1 MPLAAAIPSHHGGG
15 SSSSNPNPNAGTP
28 PEDDTKPAVA
38 APTAAP
44 ASNRPPSPRVAAAVA
59 AAHRDPAD
67 SASAAQAGAIA
78 STPASRPNTGPD
90 NTLLTPAAASSV
102 KPAAPPSIHSATS
115 NTSTSRASALL
126 SRLNLP
132 SFSIRSRNRNV
143 LDFHIRPDE
152 PHKTYSAGDAVR
164 GHVNIAV
171 IKPIRITHL
180 VVALHGYIHVFKDA
194 SAKAK
199 ASGSPVPPRGGISEL
214 PQYHGNGLAS
224 LFQDEQVLAGE
235 GRLEAGRYEFGFEL
249 IFPDIGLPSSIDFER
264 GTISYMITATL
275 TRPTAIVPTM
285 SCDKRVLLLEKID
298 IGHLPPPRSRTIFL
312 EPISKRTRR
321 KRSTILDKA
330 PAPIPEPPSAG
341 APNDYASEAGSAER
355 SGAASDTARDGA
367 HSENSRAPVQID
379 MRSEISGESGR
390 SISTAVSRSDVTPL
404 SHVSTFKS
412 PAKQKVVDNK
422 TITATIELLKGGCL
436 AGDMVSVRV
445 SVQHIKRL
453 KSLTGVIVTL
463 FRQSKIDSAPAASL
477 FSGNDFEG
485 IGDDGYPR
493 SRTGLAGLS
502 LSSTGSTN
510 MFRKDLD
517 QNTAPLIIDPSSS
530 LHASVTCSL
539 KLPDDAFPTIR
550 GVPGA
555 MVSFRYHIEVIVDL
569 GGKLSGQM
577 LQGGQ
582 QSTTR
587 LGQYMTS
594 GVDNAYGPRVA
605 TNIIDTTPLRRQKGV
620 VSVSME
626 TVVGTL
632 DSSRRRKPLRMSPR
646 HPTPRVA
653 ESDEDDIIRAELNER
668 SSVTASPVIYTTA
681 PGDRN
686 YALQPPSIHPPRV
699 SAGPPGHSQPDY
711 RSHSHVNGHSREAA
725 PAYIP
730 QPQMPDSR
738 NMSEKERIRQAETR
752 LLPSQP
758 SAGGASSSASAPD
771 EDNIYDAQEPPHQP
785 PPAGPSAP
793 TEEEAV
799 AGPSAPSEDDL
810 HGSLAYPAEDKQELE
825 RQRLIGEA
833 SAPPE
838 FPEDMER
845 SNDPSPAAEADAE
858 PSAPMFDEDEE
869 ELAGYGVGAGP
880 SSSAAG
886 PSRSGSQRPAGEQL
900 PAYQR

>member
-1 MPLAAAIPSHHGGG
+1 MPLAAVDSHHGGG
-15 SSSSNPNPNAGTP
+15 SSSSNQNAGAPSDDDPTTAAAP
-28 PEDDTKPAVA
+28 MAVAHGKRPESSPVAAAAPAADHDRDSADTAAAAGATTSTAAPRINAVHDYAPLSSTKPA
-38 APTAAP
+38 T
-44 ASNRPPSPRVAAAVA
+44 
-59 AAHRDPAD
+59 
-67 SASAAQAGAIA
+67 
-78 STPASRPNTGPD
+78 
-90 NTLLTPAAASSV
+90 
-102 KPAAPPSIHSATS
+102 PPSIHSSTS
-115 NTSTSRASALL
+115 NASASRAAALL

-132 SFSIRSRNRNV
+132 SFTIRSRNRNV
-143 LDFHIRPDE
+143 VDFHIRPDE
-152 PHKTYSAGDAVR
+152 PHKTYSAGDTVR
-164 GHVNIAV
+164 GHVNVAV

-199 ASGSPVPPRGGISEL
+199 ASGSPVSPRGGVSQL

-264 GTISYMITATL
+264 GTVSYMITATL
-275 TRPTAIVPTM
+275 TRPTAIAPTV

-321 KRSTILDKA
+321 KRSAVLDRA
-330 PAPIPEPPSAG
+330 PAPIPEPPSTG
-341 APNDYASEAGSAER
+341 VPNDHASEAGSVER
-355 SGAASDTARDGA
+355 TAATSDSARDAA
-367 HSENSRAPVQID
+367 HPEHNRGPTQID
-379 MRSEISGESGR
+379 VRSEVSGESAR
-390 SISTAVSRSDVTPL
+390 SISTAFSRSDVTPL
-404 SHVSTFKS
+404 SHVSAFKS
-412 PAKQKVVDNK
+412 PSKQKIVDNK

-477 FSGNDFEG
+477 FSGNDLEA

-502 LSSTGSTN
+502 LSSTSSTS

-517 QNTAPLIIDPSSS
+517 QNTAPLIIDPSS

-569 GGKLSGQM
+569 GGKLSSQM

-594 GVDNAYGPRVA
+594 GQDSAYGPRVA

-626 TVVGTL
+626 TVVGTV
-632 DSSRRRKPLRMSPR
+632 DSSRRRKPLRISPR
-646 HPTPRVA
+646 HSTPRVP
-653 ESDEDDIIRAELNER
+653 ESDEDDSIRAELNER
-668 SSVTASPVIYTTA
+668 PALTASPATYTTPLA
-681 PGDRN
+681 GDRH
-686 YALQPPSIHPPRV
+686 YASQPPLPHSSRANSS
-699 SAGPPGHSQPDY
+699 SAGPSQPDY
-711 RSHSHVNGHSREAA
+711 HAHSQLNGYSREAA

-730 QPQMPDSR
+730 QPQLPDSR
-738 NMSEKERIRQAETR
+738 TMSEKERIQQAETR

-758 SAGGASSSASAPD
+758 PAAGPSSAPASAPAGD
-771 EDNIYDAQEPPHQP
+771 GDDNIYDAQEPSPRQP
-785 PPAGPSAP
+785 PPSAGPSAP
-793 TEEEAV
+793 TEDEAA
-799 AGPSAPSEDDL
+799 AGPSAPSEEDL
-810 HGSLAYPAEDKQELE
+810 NGTTAYPAEDKQELE
-825 RQRLIGEA
+825 RQRLIIEA

-845 SNDPSPAAEADAE
+845 PGDASAPTEADAE
-858 PSAPMFDEDEE
+858 PSAPVLDEDEE
-869 ELAGYGVGAGP
+869 ELAGYGVGAVS
-880 SSSAAG
+880 SSSAV
-886 PSRSGSQRPAGEQL
+886 PSGSSGQRSTGEQL

>member
-1 MPLAAAIPSHHGGG
+1 MPLAAVDSQHGGG
-15 SSSSNPNPNAGTP
+15 SSSSNPNAGAP
-28 PEDDTKPAVA
+28 SDDDPTTAA
-38 APTAAP
+38 APTAVAHGK
-44 ASNRPPSPRVAAAVA
+44 RPESSPVAAAAPAANPDRDSDDA
-59 AAHRDPAD
+59 AAIAPATTSTAAPRINAVHD
-67 SASAAQAGAIA
+67 YAPPSSA
-78 STPASRPNTGPD
+78 
-90 NTLLTPAAASSV
+90 
-102 KPAAPPSIHSATS
+102 KPATPPSIHSSTS
-115 NTSTSRASALL
+115 NASASRAAALL

-132 SFSIRSRNRNV
+132 SFTMRSRNRNV

-152 PHKTYSAGDAVR
+152 PHKTYSAGDTVR
-164 GHVNIAV
+164 GHVNVAV
-171 IKPIRITHL
+171 VKPIRITHL
-180 VVALHGYIHVFKDA
+180 VVALHGYMHVFKDA

-199 ASGSPVPPRGGISEL
+199 ASGSPVPPRGGVSQL

-264 GTISYMITATL
+264 GTVSYMITATL
-275 TRPTAIVPTM
+275 TRPTAIAPTL
-285 SCDKRVLLLEKID
+285 SCDKRVLLVEKID

-312 EPISKRTRR
+312 EPISKRSRR
-321 KRSTILDKA
+321 KRSAVFDKA
-330 PAPIPEPPSAG
+330 PAPIPEPPSTG
-341 APNDYASEAGSAER
+341 VPNDHTSEAGSVER
-355 SGAASDTARDGA
+355 TAAASDSARDAA
-367 HSENSRAPVQID
+367 HPEHNRGPTQID
-379 MRSEISGESGR
+379 VRSEVSGESAR

-404 SHVSTFKS
+404 SHVSAFKS
-412 PAKQKVVDNK
+412 PCKQKIVDNK

-436 AGDMVSVRV
+436 AGDMVSIRV

-477 FSGNDFEG
+477 FSGNDLEA

-502 LSSTGSTN
+502 LSSTSSTS

-517 QNTAPLIIDPSSS
+517 QNTAPLIIDPSS

-594 GVDNAYGPRVA
+594 GQDSAYGPRVA

-626 TVVGTL
+626 TVVGTV
-632 DSSRRRKPLRMSPR
+632 DSSRRRKPLRISPR
-646 HPTPRVA
+646 HPTTCVP
-653 ESDEDDIIRAELNER
+653 ESDEDDTVHGEMNER
-668 SSVTASPVIYTTA
+668 PALTASPATYTTPP
-681 PGDRN
+681 PGDRH
-686 YALQPPSIHPPRV
+686 YASQPPLPHSSRANSSP
-699 SAGPPGHSQPDY
+699 AGPSQPDY
-711 RSHSHVNGHSREAA
+711 HAHSHLNGYSREAA

-730 QPQMPDSR
+730 QPQLPDSR
-738 NMSEKERIRQAETR
+738 TMSEKERIQQAETR

-758 SAGGASSSASAPD
+758 PAAGPSSAGAGGGGGG
-771 EDNIYDAQEPPHQP
+771 DNIYDAQEAPLRQP
-785 PPAGPSAP
+785 PPSAGPCASTEDGSA
-793 TEEEAV
+793 
-799 AGPSAPSEDDL
+799 AGPSAPSEEDL
-810 HGSLAYPAEDKQELE
+810 NGTAAYPAEDKQELE
-825 RQRLIGEA
+825 RQRLIIEA

-845 SNDPSPAAEADAE
+845 PSDASAPTEADAE
-858 PSAPMFDEDEE
+858 PSAPMLDEDEE
-869 ELAGYGVGAGP
+869 ELAGYGVGAGS
-880 SSSAAG
+880 SSSAG
-886 PSRSGSQRPAGEQL
+886 PSGSSGQGTTGEQL

>member
-1 MPLAAAIPSHHGGG
+1 MPLAAADSHHGGG
-15 SSSSNPNPNAGTP
+15 ISSSSSSNANNAGAP
-28 PEDDTKPAVA
+28 SEDDPKT
-38 APTAAP
+38 TAAAAATAAAASSRPP
-44 ASNRPPSPRVAAAVA
+44 ASSPVAAAA
-59 AAHRDPAD
+59 P
-67 SASAAQAGAIA
+67 AGAIA
-78 STPASRPNTGPD
+78 STAALRNSAAHD
-90 NTLLTPAAASSV
+90 NAAASAPSSSA
-102 KPAAPPSIHSATS
+102 KPAAPPSINSSTS
-115 NTSTSRASALL
+115 NTSTSRTSALL

-132 SFSIRSRNRNV
+132 SFTIRSRNRNV
-143 LDFHIRPDE
+143 VDFHIRPDE
-152 PHKTYSAGDAVR
+152 PHRTYSAGDAVR

-171 IKPIRITHL
+171 VKPIRITHL

-264 GTISYMITATL
+264 GTVSYMITATL
-275 TRPTAIVPTM
+275 TRPTAIAPTM

-321 KRSTILDKA
+321 KRSTILDK
-330 PAPIPEPPSAG
+330 PPVIVPEPPSTG
-341 APNDYASEAGSAER
+341 APNDHTSEAGSVEQSATPD
-355 SGAASDTARDGA
+355 SARDST
-367 HSENSRAPVQID
+367 HPESSRGPPTQID
-379 MRSEISGESGR
+379 VRSEISGESAR

-404 SHVSTFKS
+404 SHASTFKS
-412 PAKQKVVDNK
+412 PSKQKLVDNK
-422 TITATIELLKGGCL
+422 TITATIELVKGGCL

-477 FSGNDFEG
+477 FSGNDLEA

-502 LSSTGSTN
+502 LSSTGSTS

-517 QNTAPLIIDPSSS
+517 QNTAPLIIDPSS

-569 GGKLSGQM
+569 GGRLSGQM

-582 QSTTR
+582 QATTR

-626 TVVGTL
+626 TVVGTV
-632 DSSRRRKPLRMSPR
+632 DSSRRRKPLRISPR
-646 HPTPRVA
+646 HPPPRVP
-653 ESDEDDIIRAELNER
+653 ESDEDEIIRAELNER
-668 SSVTASPVIYTTA
+668 PALAGSPAIYTTT
-681 PGDRN
+681 PSDRN
-686 YALQPPSIHPPRV
+686 YASQPPFLQPPRPR
-699 SAGPPGHSQPDY
+699 AGPSGPSQPDY
-711 RSHSHVNGHSREAA
+711 HTHSHANGYSREAA

-758 SAGGASSSASAPD
+758 SAAGPSSSASAPD
-771 EDNIYDAQEPPHQP
+771 DDNIYDAQEPLRLP
-785 PPAGPSAP
+785 PTAGPSAP
-793 TEEEAV
+793 TEDEAA

-810 HGSLAYPAEDKQELE
+810 HGSAAFPAEDKQELE
-825 RQRLIGEA
+825 RQRLINEA

-845 SNDPSPAAEADAE
+845 SGDPGPATETDAE
-858 PSAPMFDEDEE
+858 PSAPVFNEDEE
-869 ELAGYGVGAGP
+869 ELTGYGVGAGP
-880 SSSAAG
+880 SSSAD
-886 PSRSGSQRPAGEQL
+886 PSRSAQRPTGEQL

>member
-1 MPLAAAIPSHHGGG
+1 AVHDAAATSLL
-15 SSSSNPNPNAGTP
+15 
-28 PEDDTKPAVA
+28 AV
-38 APTAAP
+38 P
-44 ASNRPPSPRVAAAVA
+44 
-59 AAHRDPAD
+59 
-67 SASAAQAGAIA
+67 
-78 STPASRPNTGPD
+78 
-90 NTLLTPAAASSV
+90 
-102 KPAAPPSIHSATS
+102 KPAAPPSVHSATS
-115 NTSTSRASALL
+115 NTSTSRTSALL

-132 SFSIRSRNRNV
+132 SFTRRSRSRNV
-143 LDFHIRPDE
+143 IDFHIRPDE
-152 PHKTYSAGDAVR
+152 PHKTYSAGDTVR

-171 IKPIRITHL
+171 LKPIRITHL

-199 ASGSPVPPRGGISEL
+199 ASGLPVAPRGGISEL

-264 GTISYMITATL
+264 GTVSYMITATL
-275 TRPTAIVPTM
+275 TRPTAIAPTM
-285 SCDKRVLLLEKID
+285 SCDKRVPLLENID

-321 KRSTILDKA
+321 KRSAILDKA
-330 PAPIPEPPSAG
+330 PATVPEPPSTG
-341 APNDYASEAGSAER
+341 VPNDRTSEASSADR
-355 SGAASDTARDGA
+355 TGAASDSARDGA
-367 HSENSRAPVQID
+367 HAEASRPIQID
-379 MRSEISGESGR
+379 VRSEISGESGR

-404 SHVSTFKS
+404 SHVSAYKS
-412 PAKQKVVDNK
+412 PSKQRIVDNK
-422 TITATIELLKGGCL
+422 TITATIELVKGGCL

-463 FRQSKIDSAPAASL
+463 FRQSKIDSAPPASL
-477 FSGNDFEG
+477 FTGNDFEA

-502 LSSTGSTN
+502 LSSTGSTS

-517 QNTAPLIIDPSSS
+517 QNTAPLIIDPSS

-555 MVSFRYHIEVIVDL
+555 MVSFRYHVEVIVDL

-582 QSTTR
+582 SSTAR

-594 GVDNAYGPRVA
+594 GADNSYGPRVA

-626 TVVGTL
+626 TVVGTV
-632 DSSRRRKPLRMSPR
+632 DSSRRRKPLRVSPSLQ
-646 HPTPRVA
+646 TPRVP
-653 ESDEDDIIRAELNER
+653 ESDEDDIIRAELSER
-668 SSVTASPVIYTTA
+668 PALVASPVMYTSS
-681 PGDRN
+681 PLNDRH
-686 YALQPPSIHPPRV
+686 YASQPPLSHPSRAN
-699 SAGPPGHSQPDY
+699 SGPSGPSQPDY
-711 RSHSHVNGHSREAA
+711 HSHSHLNGHSREAA

-738 NMSEKERIRQAETR
+738 NMTDKERIRQAETR

-758 SAGGASSSASAPD
+758 PVAGASSASAPD
-771 EDNIYDAQEPPHQP
+771 DDDIYDAQELPRQSPS
-785 PPAGPSAP
+785 AGPSAP
-793 TEEEAV
+793 TEEQAI
-799 AGPSAPSEDDL
+799 AAPSAPSEEALD
-810 HGSLAYPAEDKQELE
+810 SSSAYPVEDKQELE
-825 RQRLIGEA
+825 RQRLIHEA

-838 FPEDMER
+838 FPDDMER
-845 SNDPSPAAEADAE
+845 SNDPSPATETDAE
-858 PSAPMFDEDEE
+858 PSAPVLDEDE
-869 ELAGYGVGAGP
+869 ELAGYGVGGP
-880 SSSAAG
+880 SSAG
-886 PSRSGSQRPAGEQL
+886 PPGVSSHRPNGEQL

>member
-1 MPLAAAIPSHHGGG
+1 MPLAAAGSHHGGG
-15 SSSSNPNPNAGTP
+15 NSSSSSSNPNPGAP
-28 PEDDTKPAVA
+28 SDDDPKPAAVT
-38 APTAAP
+38 TAVPSTGPP
-44 ASNRPPSPRVAAAVA
+44 ASPRVAAAA
-59 AAHRDPAD
+59 A
-67 SASAAQAGAIA
+67 ASAADHRTADTGATAAVAAPAGAMS
-78 STPASRPNTGPD
+78 STAVPRLNTTLD
-90 NTLLTPAAASSV
+90 NAASSASSSSA
-102 KPAAPPSIHSATS
+102 KPATPPSVHSATS
-115 NTSTSRASALL
+115 NTSTSRTAALL

-132 SFSIRSRNRNV
+132 SFNIRSRNRNV

-152 PHKTYSAGDAVR
+152 PHRTYNAGDTVR
-164 GHVNIAV
+164 GHVNVAV
-171 IKPIRITHL
+171 LKAIRITHL
-180 VVALHGYIHVFKDA
+180 VVALHGYVHVFKDA

-199 ASGSPVPPRGGISEL
+199 ASGSPVAPRGGISEL

-235 GRLEAGRYEFGFEL
+235 GRLEAGRYEFGFQL

-275 TRPTAIVPTM
+275 TRPTAIAPTM
-285 SCDKRVLLLEKID
+285 SCEKRVLLVEKID

-321 KRSTILDKA
+321 KRSVILDKP
-330 PAPIPEPPSAG
+330 PAPIPEPPPTG
-341 APNDYASEAGSAER
+341 VPNDHTSEAGSVER
-355 SGAASDTARDGA
+355 TGAASDSARD
-367 HSENSRAPVQID
+367 STQPENNRGPTQID
-379 MRSEISGESGR
+379 VRSEISGESGR

-404 SHVSTFKS
+404 SHASTFKS
-412 PAKQKVVDNK
+412 PSKQKLVDNK

-436 AGDMVSVRV
+436 AGDMVTVRV

-453 KSLTGVIVTL
+453 KCLTGVIVTL

-477 FSGNDFEG
+477 FSGNDFEA

-502 LSSTGSTN
+502 LSSTGSTS

-517 QNTAPLIIDPSSS
+517 QNTAPLIIDPLS

-569 GGKLSGQM
+569 GGKLSSQM
-577 LQGGQ
+577 LQGA

-605 TNIIDTTPLRRQKGV
+605 TNIIDTSPLRRQKGV

-626 TVVGTL
+626 TVVGTV
-632 DSSRRRKPLRMSPR
+632 DSSRRRKLLRISPR
-646 HPTPRVA
+646 LPTPRVT
-653 ESDEDDIIRAELNER
+653 ESDEDDIIRAELSER
-668 SSVTASPVIYTTA
+668 SSAASPVIYTTA
-681 PGDRN
+681 PSERN
-686 YALQPPSIHPPRV
+686 YASQPPLLHPSRANASP
-699 SAGPPGHSQPDY
+699 AAASQPDFH
-711 RSHSHVNGHSREAA
+711 SHSHVNGHSREAA

-730 QPQMPDSR
+730 QPHMPDSR

-758 SAGGASSSASAPD
+758 SAAGPSSSPSAPD
-771 EDNIYDAQEPPHQP
+771 EDNIYDAHDQAPL
-785 PPAGPSAP
+785 AGPSAP
-793 TEEEAV
+793 TDHEAV

-810 HGSLAYPAEDKQELE
+810 HGSSAFPAEDKQELE
-825 RQRLIGEA
+825 RRRLINEA

-838 FPEDMER
+838 FPDDMER
-845 SNDPSPAAEADAE
+845 SDGPSPANDADAE
-858 PSAPMFDEDEE
+858 PSAPVFDEDEE
-869 ELAGYGVGAGP
+869 ELAGYGVSAGP
-880 SSSAAG
+880 SSSAG
-886 PSRSGSQRPAGEQL
+886 PSRSNQRSTGEQL